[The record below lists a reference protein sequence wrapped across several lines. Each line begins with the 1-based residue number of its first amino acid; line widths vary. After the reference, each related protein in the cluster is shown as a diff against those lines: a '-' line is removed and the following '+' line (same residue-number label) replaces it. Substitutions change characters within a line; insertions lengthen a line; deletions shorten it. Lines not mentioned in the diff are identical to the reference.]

1 MGDDVQIA
9 GRTVTKQ
16 VLPTASLH
24 NRILRGDRTERTMVG
39 SCLQQSHNVLSFP
52 ESAPVVQE
60 MEKCDDEWRVF
71 NKDSPNLI
79 DD

>member
-24 NRILRGDRTERTMVG
+24 NRILRGDRTERKMVG

-60 MEKCDDEWRVF
+60 MEKCDNEWWVF
-71 NKDSPNLI
+71 NKDSPDLI